1 MCVGACDQVRICG
14 IALDHSDPC
23 LPLVQLAFAISAI
36 NSPPDSFKA
45 TSIIGLVVIILGLV
59 LYRYSSVAGG
69 AVPAEGAEAERD
81 EEGVEAVSA
90 GEAALADPGLLHEEA
105 EARFTHATASKY

>member
-1 MCVGACDQVRICG
+1 MLVIKYGSA
-14 IALDHSDPC
+14 ALLWIILTLR
-23 LPLVQLAFAISAI
+23 LPLVQIAFAISAI
-36 NSPPDSFKA
+36 NNPPDSFKA
-45 TSIIGLVVIILGLV
+45 TSIIGLVVIILGLI

-69 AVPAEGAEAERD
+69 AAPAEGAEAERD

-105 EARFTHATASKY
+105 ETRLTHATASEY